1 MVRSGTG
8 VCRIASFVCAVV
20 SVLGVAGFA
29 VTIMSPDDF
38 SEMFARKIRDA
49 RPQATVEIVEPLR
62 LSLKTRESQES
73 TVYLTSAYDVYKQS
87 PTSIDEILERY
98 VAGSLEKLTAPVK
111 IDPSKIVPVVKD
123 RAWLDQMRAA
133 SREEDGS
140 DGLVFD
146 ELNEQLVI
154 VYAEDAPNSLSY
166 FGPGDLVTAG
176 VERSGLR
183 QLAANN
189 LVRMLPK
196 IERRGRDGVY
206 MISAGGDFETSLLA
220 IGTVWKKENFD
231 VRGDFVFAIPARG
244 ILYVT
249 GSEDPSGI
257 ATVRGHAA
265 TDYRDSSYRISPEL
279 FLLRKGKLSVLP
291 VQ

>member
-1 MVRSGTG
+1 VVRSGIG
-8 VCRIASFVCAVV
+8 VFGVAGWVCAAV
-20 SVLGVAGFA
+20 SLLGVAGFA
-29 VTIMSPDDF
+29 VAIMSPADF
-38 SEMFARKIRDA
+38 SEMFARKIREA
-49 RPQATVEIVEPLR
+49 RPRATVEIVEPLR
-62 LSLKTRESQES
+62 LSLKTRESEES

-87 PTSIDEILERY
+87 PSSLDEILERY
-98 VAGSLEKLTAPVK
+98 LAGSLETLTAPAK
-111 IDPSKIVPVVKD
+111 IDPTKIVPVVKD

-133 SREEDGS
+133 SRAEDGS

-146 ELNEQLVI
+146 ELNELLAI

-166 FGPGDLVTAG
+166 FGPGDLASAAVD
-176 VERSGLR
+176 RSGLR

-196 IERRGRDGVY
+196 IERRGKDGVY

-244 ILYVT
+244 VLYVT
-249 GSEDPSGI
+249 GSDDPAGI
-257 ATVRGHAA
+257 ATVRGYAA
-265 TDYRDSSYRISPEL
+265 TDYRDSSYRITPEL
-279 FLLRKGKLSVLP
+279 FLLRNGKLSVFP